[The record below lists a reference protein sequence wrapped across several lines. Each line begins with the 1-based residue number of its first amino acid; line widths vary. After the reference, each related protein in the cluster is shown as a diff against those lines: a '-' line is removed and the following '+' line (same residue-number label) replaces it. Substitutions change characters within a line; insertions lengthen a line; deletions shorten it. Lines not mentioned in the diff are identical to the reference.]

1 MPGRSE
7 VSIKQVIKKKK
18 ALCRGNLA
26 IKTLQCAVVHICSEQ
41 MTGLTIIYTML
52 KKRPSKVIRLCI
64 K

>member
-18 ALCRGNLA
+18 KALSRGNLA

-52 KKRPSKVIRLCI
+52 KKRPSKVI
-64 K
+64 